1 MNFLSDK
8 DLINKRVF
16 VKIIKFYL
24 KNLKSNIIKVQN
36 LGYIQENTI
45 KGTSVRTLGIIKY
58 DTKW

>member
-45 KGTSVRTLGIIKY
+45 KGASVRTLDCIKY
-58 DTKW
+58 DIKW

>member
-45 KGTSVRTLGIIKY
+45 KGTSVRILGIIKY